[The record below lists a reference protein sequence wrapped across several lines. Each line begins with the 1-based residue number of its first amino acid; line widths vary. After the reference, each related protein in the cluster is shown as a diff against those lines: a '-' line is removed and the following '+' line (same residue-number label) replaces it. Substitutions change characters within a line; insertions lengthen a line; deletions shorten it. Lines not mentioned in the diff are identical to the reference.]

1 MVEGYMLHHR
11 RCEKKLTGVSCWSF
25 STEYFFVSALVSIL
39 VFSSLIADYQAS
51 EQHYY
56 DPRDSREYRSQ
67 GRGNYSRGKASRLIY
82 MDLLCN

>member
-1 MVEGYMLHHR
+1 MLHHENVKR
-11 RCEKKLTGVSCWSF
+11 YFHVGHFQKIF
-25 STEYFFVSALVSIL
+25 FFVLSLVSIL

-67 GRGNYSRGKASRLIY
+67 GRGNYSRGKESCSFH
-82 MDLLCN
+82 MD